1 MLIIV
6 TYLHNVSKKK
16 KKKRLKVSLLKTKKF
31 KDKLFEIKAKTKDN
45 IGLTNS
51 K

>member
-6 TYLHNVSKKK
+6 TYLHNVSKK

-45 IGLTNS
+45 TGLTNN

>member
-16 KKKRLKVSLLKTKKF
+16 KKGLKVSLLKTKKF

-45 IGLTNS
+45 IGLTNN